1 MNEIRRDYCINCRKE
16 TTYTLKKQEIRK
28 VIKDKEYTF
37 LITVAVCNECGEEI
51 SLPGLLDLNI
61 KEIDSQYR
69 EKENLITI
77 EDINKL
83 LKIYDIG
90 KGPLALVLGFGE
102 VTIKRYLDGQVPSL
116 EYSNIMK
123 KTLLS
128 PDYFDKKLQENKNK
142 ITSASYKKSQE
153 AVSNLQELFVLSDK
167 MRQVIAYLF
176 KGLNEVTPLMLQ
188 KLLYLIQGTSYA
200 LYDHP
205 MFIEH
210 SQAWV
215 HGPVYPDVYH
225 LFKQFSF
232 NPIDDDR
239 FVLFEE
245 LENTL
250 SEEECH
256 VIDLVIHT
264 YGLYSAK
271 VLETI
276 THTQDPWISARKGYE
291 GTVPSHEP
299 IIEENIRNYF
309 QTLHKQYDFSQREGI
324 NRYIHDIIM

>member
-1 MNEIRRDYCINCRKE
+1 M
-16 TTYTLKKQEIRK
+16 
-28 VIKDKEYTF
+28 
-37 LITVAVCNECGEEI
+37 
-51 SLPGLLDLNI
+51 
-61 KEIDSQYR
+61 
-69 EKENLITI
+69 
-77 EDINKL
+77 
-83 LKIYDIG
+83 
-90 KGPLALVLGFGE
+90 
-102 VTIKRYLDGQVPSL
+102 
-116 EYSNIMK
+116 
-123 KTLLS
+123 
-128 PDYFDKKLQENKNK
+128 
-142 ITSASYKKSQE
+142 
-153 AVSNLQELFVLSDK
+153 SNLQELFVLSDK

-200 LYDHP
+200 LYDHS

-264 YGLYSAK
+264 YGLYSTK

-276 THTQDPWISARKGYE
+276 THTQDPWISARKGYK

-309 QTLHKQYDFSQREGI
+309 HTLDRQYDFSHREGI
-324 NRYIHDIIM
+324 DHYIHDIIM

>member
-1 MNEIRRDYCINCRKE
+1 
-16 TTYTLKKQEIRK
+16 
-28 VIKDKEYTF
+28 
-37 LITVAVCNECGEEI
+37 
-51 SLPGLLDLNI
+51 
-61 KEIDSQYR
+61 
-69 EKENLITI
+69 
-77 EDINKL
+77 
-83 LKIYDIG
+83 
-90 KGPLALVLGFGE
+90 
-102 VTIKRYLDGQVPSL
+102 
-116 EYSNIMK
+116 
-123 KTLLS
+123 
-128 PDYFDKKLQENKNK
+128 
-142 ITSASYKKSQE
+142 
-153 AVSNLQELFVLSDK
+153 

-188 KLLYLIQGTSYA
+188 KLLYLIQGTSYV

-264 YGLYSAK
+264 YGLYSTK

-309 QTLHKQYDFSQREGI
+309 HTLDRQYDFSHREGI
-324 NRYIHDIIM
+324 DHYIHDIIM

>member
-1 MNEIRRDYCINCRKE
+1 M
-16 TTYTLKKQEIRK
+16 
-28 VIKDKEYTF
+28 
-37 LITVAVCNECGEEI
+37 
-51 SLPGLLDLNI
+51 
-61 KEIDSQYR
+61 
-69 EKENLITI
+69 
-77 EDINKL
+77 
-83 LKIYDIG
+83 
-90 KGPLALVLGFGE
+90 
-102 VTIKRYLDGQVPSL
+102 TIKRYLDGQVPSL

-123 KTLLS
+123 KALLS
-128 PDYFDKKLQENKNK
+128 PDYFYKKLEKNKNK
-142 ITSASYKKSQE
+142 ITPASYKKSQE

-205 MFIEH
+205 MFTEH

-271 VLETI
+271 VLEII

-291 GTVPSHEP
+291 GTIPSHEP
-299 IIEENIRNYF
+299 ITEENIRNYF
-309 QTLHKQYDFSQREGI
+309 QALHKQYDFSHREGI